1 MTNLNNNTRELSIDE
16 LSNVSGGDLLSGSQQ
31 MSMMNL
37 HSVASEWSTMVQLTT
52 NTMNSTDNG
61 MNGVIGKIKG

>member
-16 LSNVSGGDLLSGSQQ
+16 LSNVSGGDLLSGCQQ